1 MGRKFA
7 RGKNEADRP
16 GISTQIDQELGQLN
30 AIIIGLA
37 GETNFN
43 DDGWGFA
50 DLIWDTVKAKLTF
63 PGYDPAVSAYEWRL
77 RAVNPKQHLNITLA
91 TGKHLSVP
99 DDPDAIIV
107 RSRAPNKQV
116 LGNAE
121 YFRNLVGPTYTLE
134 GDKKNVLVVKISVE
148 VRVRYFQ
155 DVELTVEYVTD
166 VSDPRGRASLALSEK
181 DW

>member
-1 MGRKFA
+1 MAACTVPR
-7 RGKNEADRP
+7 ADRAAV
-16 GISTQIDQELGQLN
+16 ELLGVPHRRPRL
-30 AIIIGLA
+30 
-37 GETNFN
+37 
-43 DDGWGFA
+43 
-50 DLIWDTVKAKLTF
+50 
-63 PGYDPAVSAYEWRL
+63 PAEQA
-77 RAVNPKQHLNITLA
+77 LNITLA